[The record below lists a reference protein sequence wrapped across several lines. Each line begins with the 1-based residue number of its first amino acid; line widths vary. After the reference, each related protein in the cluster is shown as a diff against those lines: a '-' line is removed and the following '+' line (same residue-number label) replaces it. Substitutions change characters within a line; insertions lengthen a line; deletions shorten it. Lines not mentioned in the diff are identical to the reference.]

1 MIRCLISPRNFIV
14 DFYGSRGGREGL
26 ESHSKM
32 TIDKAENNIAI
43 SLMFSYLLSPEVLRC
58 GRAEMLHL
66 ILMN

>member
-1 MIRCLISPRNFIV
+1 M

-43 SLMFSYLLSPEVLRC
+43 GLMFSYLLSPEVLRC
-58 GRAEMLHL
+58 GRAETLHL

>member
-1 MIRCLISPRNFIV
+1 MIRCNFSQKFYSR
-14 DFYGSRGGREGL
+14 FYGSRGGREGL

-43 SLMFSYLLSPEVLRC
+43 GLMFSYLLSPEVLRC